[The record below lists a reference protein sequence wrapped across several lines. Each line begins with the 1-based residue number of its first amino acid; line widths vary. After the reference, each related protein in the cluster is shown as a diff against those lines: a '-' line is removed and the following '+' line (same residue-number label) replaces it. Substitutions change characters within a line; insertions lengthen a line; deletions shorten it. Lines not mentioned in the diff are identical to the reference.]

1 MVTDS
6 DDQNEVLL
14 VLYLM
19 TFFGILVTKNVMKV
33 CGLSIWIK
41 DNGRGKVAV
50 LSQTG
55 RPFILKWTDENGL
68 LRTVF

>member
-1 MVTDS
+1 MICDPQSSDIFIPQLGQDQVATDS

-33 CGLSIWIK
+33 CGL
-41 DNGRGKVAV
+41 
-50 LSQTG
+50 
-55 RPFILKWTDENGL
+55 
-68 LRTVF
+68 

>member
-1 MVTDS
+1 MICDPKSSDIFIPQLGQDQVVTDS

-41 DNGRGKVAV
+41 EPRHCAV
-50 LSQTG
+50 C
-55 RPFILKWTDENGL
+55 
-68 LRTVF
+68 TVFH